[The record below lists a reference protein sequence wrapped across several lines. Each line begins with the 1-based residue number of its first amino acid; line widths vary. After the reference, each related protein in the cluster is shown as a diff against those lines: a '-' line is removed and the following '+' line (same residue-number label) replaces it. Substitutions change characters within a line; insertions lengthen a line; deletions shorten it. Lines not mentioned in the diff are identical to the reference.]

1 MKAPAFGYIQPK
13 TVDDALECLQQH
25 GSDATVLAGGQSLMA
40 SLNMRLSNPAVLI
53 DINDI
58 DELSGINMVE
68 NQLRIGAMTRQVE
81 LEHSTLVSDRKST
94 RLNSSHKPI
103 SYAVFCLKKK
113 ITTTHKLQ

>member
-58 DELSGINMVE
+58 DELSGINMV
-68 NQLRIGAMTRQVE
+68 
-81 LEHSTLVSDRKST
+81 
-94 RLNSSHKPI
+94 
-103 SYAVFCLKKK
+103 
-113 ITTTHKLQ
+113 